1 MNQLNIYLSNLEH
14 NYKFLKGNLNSRTNL
29 IAVVKASAY
38 GSALPAITKR
48 LEKLGVNTFAVAYS
62 NEGKILRK
70 MESSPEL
77 WSFIPNPLDLMTLL
91 TIN

>member
-14 NYKFLKGNLNSRTNL
+14 NYKFLKRNLNSSTNL

-62 NEGKILRK
+62 NEGKILRRNGINYGLL
-70 MESSPEL
+70 SPT
-77 WSFIPNPLDLMTLL
+77 FRT
-91 TIN
+91 